1 MDIPG
6 TYEAG
11 GNNRGIDLF
20 IYFKEN
26 SMRAKITGIP
36 FDEAKKVEFKNTT
49 KAAPVPLTMQALVFV
64 GPGEIELRDVP
75 LPTILKSTDALI
87 KVLKT
92 TICGTDLG
100 IVKGKVPTVKPG
112 TTLGHEGVGVVEQVG
127 PAVRNFKKG
136 DHVIISCITSDGT
149 CEYCK
154 KEMYAHCKDGGWIL
168 GHTINGTQAE
178 YVLTPHAD
186 NSLHL
191 IPGGCDEEALVML
204 SDILPTGHEIGV
216 LNGCVKPG
224 DTIAIVG
231 AGPVGM
237 SALLTA
243 QFYSPAKIYMVDL
256 DDNRL
261 DTAKQFG
268 ATNIINSAKE
278 DPSKKIM
285 NETDDGVDV
294 AIEAVGIP
302 ASFDVCQ
309 AIVKPGGH
317 IAVVGVHGHSVD
329 LQLQKLWIQNITLTT
344 GLVSTNTTPMLLKT
358 VTSGKL
364 DPAKLITHHFALT
377 DILKAYSVFGNAGKE
392 KAMKVIIEI

>member
-1 MDIPG
+1 MK
-6 TYEAG
+6 T
-11 GNNRGIDLF
+11 
-20 IYFKEN
+20 
-26 SMRAKITGIP
+26 KIAGIP
-36 FDEAKKVEFKNTT
+36 FDETKRVELKKTAKST
-49 KAAPVPLTMQALVFV
+49 PVPLTMKALVLV
-64 GPGEIELRDVP
+64 GPGEIELKDVP
-75 LPTILKSTDALI
+75 IPKILKSTDALV

-112 TTLGHEGVGVVEQVG
+112 TTLGHEGVGIIEQVG
-127 PAVRNFKKG
+127 TAVRNFKKG

-154 KEMYAHCKDGGWIL
+154 KQMYAHCKDGGWIL

-191 IPGGCDEEALVML
+191 IPAGSDEEALVML

-216 LNGCVKPG
+216 LNGGVKPG

-237 SALLTA
+237 SALLTS
-243 QFYSPAKIYMVDL
+243 QFYSPAKIYMIDL

-261 DTAKQFG
+261 QTAKQFG
-268 ATNIINSAKE
+268 ATNTINSSKE
-278 DPSKKIM
+278 DASKTIM
-285 NETDDGVDV
+285 NETGDGVDV

-309 AIVKPGGH
+309 QIVKPGGH

-358 VTSGKL
+358 VASGKL
-364 DPAKLITHHFALT
+364 EPGKLITHHFKLNK
-377 DILKAYSVFGNAGKE
+377 ILKAYSVFGNAGKE
-392 KAMKVIIEI
+392 KAMKVIIDI